1 MIELIASD
9 MDGTLLNE
17 KMVIS
22 ETNAQAIAEAERR
35 GIKFMVSTGRGYT
48 EAHPLLTAVGIS
60 CPMITLNGAQVYD
73 ENGKIVENIGIEKD
87 TIRIILKTLKEH
99 NIYAEVVTS
108 KGIYSDNKVKR
119 IESVASLLVNLNPE
133 TTYKMGVVLA
143 AARLELMN
151 INYIDDYQELV
162 DDHSIEVLK
171 LIAFSDDGQNT
182 LGPIKVELE
191 KLGSLAITSSFINNI
206 EINHKDAQKGIALKR
221 VAKRLG
227 ISMDNVMSIGD
238 NFNDVSMLQVAGVSF
253 AMENAEE
260 EVKGHAKYLT
270 SSNNQNGVAEA
281 IMRSINEDL

>member
-22 ETNAQAIAEAERR
+22 KTNARAIAEAERR

-48 EAHPLLTAVGIS
+48 EAHPLLAEVGIS

-73 ENGKIVENIGIEKD
+73 EQGTIIENIGIEKD
-87 TIRIILKTLKEH
+87 TIRSILKTLKEH

-151 INYIDDYQELV
+151 INYVDDYQELV
-162 DDHSIEVLK
+162 DDNSIEVLK
-171 LIAFSDDGQNT
+171 LIAFSDDGQKT
-182 LGPIKVELE
+182 LGPIKTELE
-191 KLGSLAITSSFINNI
+191 KLGSLVITSSFVNNI
-206 EINHKDAQKGIALKR
+206 EINHKDAQKGIALER

-238 NFNDVSMLQVAGVSF
+238 NFNDVSMLQTAGVSF

-260 EVKGHAKYLT
+260 EVKGYAKYLT
-270 SSNNQNGVAEA
+270 SNNNENGVAEA

>member
-22 ETNAQAIAEAERR
+22 KANAQAIAEAERR

-48 EAHPLLTAVGIS
+48 EAHPLLTEVGIN

-73 ENGKIVENIGIEKD
+73 DQGKIIDNIGIEKD
-87 TIRIILKTLKEH
+87 TVRTILQLLKEH

-151 INYIDDYQELV
+151 INYIDDYKELV
-162 DDHSIEVLK
+162 NDHSIEVLK
-171 LIAFSDDGQNT
+171 LIAFSDDGQHT
-182 LGPIKVELE
+182 LAPIKEKLE
-191 KLGSLAITSSFINNI
+191 TLGSLAITSSFINNI
-206 EINHKDAQKGIALKR
+206 EINHKDAQKGIALAR
-221 VAKRLG
+221 TAKRLG
-227 ISMDNVMSIGD
+227 IPMENVMAIGD
-238 NFNDVSMLQVAGVSF
+238 NFNDVSMLKVAGVSF

-260 EVKGHAKYLT
+260 EVKSHAKYLT
-270 SSNNQNGVAEA
+270 SSNNENGVAEA
-281 IMRSINEDL
+281 IMRCINEDL

>member
-22 ETNAQAIAEAERR
+22 KANAQAIAEAERR

-48 EAHPLLTAVGIS
+48 EAHPLLTEVGIS

-73 ENGKIVENIGIEKD
+73 GHGKIIDNIGIEKD
-87 TIRIILKTLKEH
+87 TVRTILQTLKEH

-151 INYIDDYQELV
+151 INYVGDYQEIV
-162 DDHSIEVLK
+162 NDHSIEVLK
-171 LIAFSDDGQNT
+171 LIAFSDDGQHT
-182 LGPIKVELE
+182 LEPIKKQLE
-191 KLGSLAITSSFINNI
+191 KLGSLVITSSFINNI
-206 EINHKDAQKGIALKR
+206 EINHKDAQKGIALAR
-221 VAKRLG
+221 TAKRLG
-227 ISMDNVMSIGD
+227 IPMENVMAIGD

-270 SSNNQNGVAEA
+270 SNNNENGVAEA
-281 IMRSINEDL
+281 IMRCINEDL

>member
-22 ETNAQAIAEAERR
+22 KANAQAIAEAERR

-48 EAHPLLTAVGIS
+48 EAHPLLTEVGIN

-73 ENGKIVENIGIEKD
+73 GQGKIIDNIGIEKD
-87 TIRIILKTLKEH
+87 TVRTILQMLKEH

-151 INYIDDYQELV
+151 INYIDDYKELV
-162 DDHSIEVLK
+162 NDHSIEVLK

-182 LGPIKVELE
+182 LAPIKEKLE
-191 KLGSLAITSSFINNI
+191 TLGSLAITSSFINNI
-206 EINHKDAQKGIALKR
+206 EINHKDAQKGIALAR
-221 VAKRLG
+221 TAKRLG
-227 ISMDNVMSIGD
+227 IPMENVMAIGD

-260 EVKGHAKYLT
+260 EVKSHAKYLT
-270 SSNNQNGVAEA
+270 SSNNENGVAEA
-281 IMRSINEDL
+281 IMRCINEDL